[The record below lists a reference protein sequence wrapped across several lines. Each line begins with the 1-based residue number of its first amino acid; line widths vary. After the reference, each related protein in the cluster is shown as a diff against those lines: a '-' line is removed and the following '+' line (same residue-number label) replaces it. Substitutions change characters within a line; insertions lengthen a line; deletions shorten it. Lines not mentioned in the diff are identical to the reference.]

1 MIRFVENV
9 SWTEKKDWWCTIYI
23 TERQAQSLR
32 KIIPD
37 EAERLI
43 ASNDAMAILDALDDV
58 YIMQLDLNDEPT
70 AAGRECEKLR
80 DEIHWDNFHKD

>member
-1 MIRFVENV
+1 M
-9 SWTEKKDWWCTIYI
+9 
-23 TERQAQSLR
+23 
-32 KIIPD
+32 
-37 EAERLI
+37 I